1 MGFKKL
7 GIMLMVTAL
16 CVSATACGRNNA
28 NNGAGENATTQNA
41 ATESETTQAQPEY
54 RDDVSCADIEAAVAA
69 ALGEDY
75 WPQAEMPNVEDIG
88 LTSDMYTECLFKAP
102 MISVNVDT
110 IIIVKAAEGRM
121 EDVKKAL
128 EAYRENTIN
137 DTFQYPMNVPKI
149 QNSMIAEFGTYA
161 VFVQLG
167 AGYGT
172 DAADAAM
179 AKNPNITEDELYK
192 IQAEVIVE
200 QNQKALDAVEAALK

>member
-1 MGFKKL
+1 MGLMKL
-7 GIMLMVTAL
+7 GVMLMVTAM
-16 CVSATACGRNNA
+16 CVSVTACGRNNA
-28 NNGAGENATTQNA
+28 NNAPTENGTTQDIPAEN
-41 ATESETTQAQPEY
+41 ETIQGQPEY

-88 LTSDMYTECLFKAP
+88 LSSDMYTECLFKAP
-102 MISVNVDT
+102 MISGNVDT
-110 IIIVKAAEGRM
+110 IIIVRAAKGRM
-121 EDVKKAL
+121 EDVRKAL
-128 EAYRENTIN
+128 ETYRENTIN
-137 DTFQYPMNVPKI
+137 DTFQYPMNIPKI

-179 AKNPNITEDELYK
+179 AGNPNVTEDELYK
-192 IQAEVIVE
+192 IQAEVIAG